1 MITSPL
7 LTAEVLNLPMI
18 NIVSYLKEMRIE
30 IGKELIDLSVGNPDL
45 PPCDEA
51 IETLS
56 QVSKKKNI
64 HGYGNFDGRPEL
76 LESIKNFY
84 FKHYHVSITDKE
96 INVVRGVRNLL
107 FTISYIFV
115 KPGDTILIPSIGY
128 QSYYL
133 ATIFNHA
140 VPYMIPINESNG
152 YVPDLKAIPESVLKE
167 AKLLYLNYPNNPT
180 GAFISREQLTAIVE
194 TCRKYNILICYDNA
208 YNEILFD
215 GNKPFSIMEI
225 PGAKDVCVEIISM
238 SKLTCLAGWRIAFCV
253 ANEQISRYIWNYNA
267 VTDSAVYDGF
277 QIAGA
282 VALNHVVD
290 QHDSARLSQIYQHR
304 RDIMLK
310 SFDTAG
316 IEYYKPEGGFY
327 IWLNTPDGMTDI
339 EYSRQIARRAK
350 VLLTPGS
357 YYGDDGVH
365 NIRVSLTA
373 DEDTLRSA
381 AERISALNKKA

>member
-7 LTAEVLNLPMI
+7 LTEEVLNLPMI
-18 NIVSYLKEMRIE
+18 NIVSYLKEMRLE
-30 IGKELIDLSVGNPDL
+30 IGKDLIDLSVGNPDL

-51 IETLS
+51 IDILS
-56 QVSKKKNI
+56 AVSKLKNI

-76 LESIKNFY
+76 LDSIKNFY
-84 FKHYHVSITDKE
+84 FKHYNVCVSNNE
-96 INVVRGVRNLL
+96 INVIRGVRNLL
-107 FTISYIFV
+107 FYISYIFV
-115 KPGDTILIPSIGY
+115 KPGETILIPSVGY

-140 VPYMIPINESNG
+140 EPYFIPINEQNR
-152 YVPDLKAIPESVLKE
+152 YVPDLKALPEEVLKK

-180 GAFISREQLTAIVE
+180 GAYITREQLTEIVE
-194 TCRKYNILICYDNA
+194 ICRQYEILICYDNA

-215 GNKPFSIMEI
+215 EKKPLSILEI
-225 PGAKDVCVEIISM
+225 PSAKDVSIEIISM

-253 ANEQISRYIWNYNA
+253 ANEQFSRYIWNYNA
-267 VTDSAVYDGF
+267 VTDSAVYNGF

-282 VALNHVVD
+282 AALNYVVNNN
-290 QHDSARLSQIYQHR
+290 DSSRLSQIYQKR
-304 RDIMLK
+304 RDIMLE

-316 IEYYKPEGGFY
+316 IQYYKPEGGFY
-327 IWLNTPDGMTDI
+327 IWLNTPSGVTDI
-339 EYSRQIARRAK
+339 EYSKEIARKAK

-357 YYGDDGVH
+357 YYGDDGIN

-373 DEDTLRSA
+373 DEKTLHIA
-381 AERISALNKKA
+381 AERISTLATKA